1 VISLI
6 RFTLYVAVLAG
17 ASAATGNELHP
28 FMRGSWEEISTANA
42 GKAMVVHLW
51 GLSCAP
57 CRIEMPNWGKLVAER
72 PGLNLVLINADFVPN
87 EGRAVAAML
96 SASGLAGVENWTFAD
111 GFVERLR
118 FEIDPAWHG
127 ELPLTILIGRDG
139 TRTLMDGIADL
150 ERVRA
155 WLENQNA
162 Q

>member
-1 VISLI
+1 MGIIILIISPANSLTMLV
-6 RFTLYVAVLAG
+6 FTVRKPSDGMVPVL
-17 ASAATGNELHP
+17 NIEQKP
-28 FMRGSWEEISTANA
+28 ST
-42 GKAMVVHLW
+42 
-51 GLSCAP
+51 
-57 CRIEMPNWGKLVAER
+57 
-72 PGLNLVLINADFVPN
+72 NADFVPN